1 MRFQVLLACKNHP
14 PSVNFQGVCFSE
26 RATVL
31 IFDPKTCLFLKSW
44 HDSPNELWGESE
56 SGVFLVGAERKFARC
71 FLEFELASLFQV
83 FLCYFG
89 LASSL
94 VASFLEPPHLRFFYP
109 KSCYLCLNCERV
121 PTPSKGSFVCNF
133 DLQLICLRF
142 NFYRPAWSAYSF

>member
-1 MRFQVLLACKNHP
+1 MRFQVPLACKNLP
-14 PSVNFQGVCFSE
+14 LSVNFRGVCFSE

-44 HDSPNELWGESE
+44 HDSPDELWGESE
-56 SGVFLVGAERKFARC
+56 SGVFLVGAEMKFARC

-83 FLCYFG
+83 FLCCFA

-94 VASFLEPPHLRFFYP
+94 IASFFEPPRPRFSFP
-109 KSCYLCLNCERV
+109 KSYYLCLNFERV
-121 PTPSKGSFVCNF
+121 PTPSKVTFVCNF

-142 NFYRPAWSAYSF
+142 NFYRLFLLAYSF